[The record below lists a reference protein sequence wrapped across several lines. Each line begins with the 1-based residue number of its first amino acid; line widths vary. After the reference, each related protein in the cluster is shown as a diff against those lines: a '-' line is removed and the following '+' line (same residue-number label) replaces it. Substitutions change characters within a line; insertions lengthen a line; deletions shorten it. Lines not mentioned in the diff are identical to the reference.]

1 MAVNLQ
7 KGQKISLEKE
17 AGSALTKVVMGLGW
31 DVAKKKGF
39 FGFGGG
45 SAEIDLD
52 SSCLMLMKQGKW
64 WTSFGLDSFKV
75 KTAVL
80 NIQVITVQ
88 AQVMATMSKLL
99 LI

>member
-1 MAVNLQ
+1 MAVNLE
-7 KGQKISLEKE
+7 KGQKISLDKE

-52 SSCLMLMKQGKW
+52 TSCLM
-64 WTSFGLDSFKV
+64 FDE
-75 KTAVL
+75 A
-80 NIQVITVQ
+80 IVQ
-88 AQVMATMSKLL
+88 AQVMAMMNKLL
-99 LI
+99 SI